1 MREGVVATK
10 PKSIKGLT
18 FEKALVRLEEI
29 VSELEDPQ
37 KGLELSLALFEEGV
51 VLSRFCRGKID
62 EIQKRVEVVLKE
74 TSQGFITEP
83 FDGEDRAESE
93 EGDEDGEGKR

>member
-1 MREGVVATK
+1 VATK
-10 PKSIKGLT
+10 PKSPKGLT
-18 FEKALVRLEEI
+18 FEKALQRLEEI

-37 KGLELSLALFEEGV
+37 KGLEQALALFEEGV

-74 TSQGFITEP
+74 TPQGFVTGP
-83 FDGEDRAESE
+83 FEGEGDAEDEESDKDGGED
-93 EGDEDGEGKR
+93 GDGKA

>member
-1 MREGVVATK
+1 VATK
-10 PKSIKGLT
+10 PKTTKGLT
-18 FEKALVRLEEI
+18 FEKALQRLEEI

-37 KGLELSLALFEEGV
+37 KGLEQALALFEEGV

-74 TSQGFITEP
+74 TPQGFVTGP
-83 FDGEDRAESE
+83 FEGEGDAEDEESDKDGGED
-93 EGDEDGEGKR
+93 GDGKA